1 MQRIFVPVRINA
13 EFDERTCDDET
24 NSRGR
29 TERRCRQ
36 DGRVIRIK
44 NTSKNSVWSRKKL
57 KNFLEQNGAYQPQDA
72 HDTPEQGLTY
82 RIR

>member
-1 MQRIFVPVRINA
+1 MQRIFVPVRINE

-29 TERRCRQ
+29 TERRCSQ

-44 NTSKNSVWSRKKL
+44 KL
-57 KNFLEQNGAYQPQDA
+57 EVGIDYFF
-72 HDTPEQGLTY
+72 
-82 RIR
+82 